1 MIMDKQKKN
10 KRQNEWN
17 KENTLQYTVKLQKST
32 DSDIIAYLDGKV
44 RQAET
49 KKALRLLIEKE
60 TENN

>member
-1 MIMDKQKKN
+1 MDKQKKN

-44 RQAET
+44 RQTET

-60 TENN
+60 SENN